1 MWRKW
6 WVWLLALVFLFVAGL
21 AVTAFIL
28 SRRLEPYVR
37 QQTERYLRERFD
49 ADVEIGRL
57 DASLPMSSSAKVILT
72 RGKGAVVRASGD
84 DITVWLRG
92 RRDLPPL
99 LKMGKVEFELDLL
112 TLWSEPVDVRRVRLH
127 QFVLTIPPKGERS
140 SMPDVKFESDG
151 VNVLIR
157 EVIADG
163 SRLTLLSKRPD
174 KAPLVFDLH
183 QLRLFD
189 AGPDRAMGYEAKLT
203 NAKPPG
209 IIVSNGTFGPWV
221 APEPS
226 ATPLAG
232 DYTFEKADLGV
243 FKGIAGILSSQG
255 RFEGILQQVT
265 VDGTTD
271 TPDFRLTMSGNRVP
285 LKTKFHAIV
294 DATNGNTFLQPVE
307 AQLKRTTFEC
317 RGGVARNRDEIG
329 KTVELDVNLRRGM
342 IEDLM
347 LLAMKGPKPVLRGGI
362 KLKMKLKLPPG
373 RAEISDRLQ
382 FSGKFELIG
391 AHFTSPTVQEQINTL
406 SRKGKGQPQDEAIDE
421 VPSDLAGEF
430 TMERGKIRFSRLR
443 FIVPGAAV
451 ELAGQY
457 LFESEELDFRGKLRL
472 QARVSETMTGWKRW
486 VLKPVD
492 PFFAKEGA
500 GTVLKIAVTG
510 TRSNPKFGLD
520 RGQGN

>member
-6 WVWLLALVFLFVAGL
+6 WVWVLMVTFVLVAGL

-28 SRRLEPYVR
+28 TRRLEPLVR
-37 QQTERYLRERFD
+37 EQTVRYLRERFD

-57 DASLPMSSSAKVILT
+57 DASLPMGSSTRVILT
-72 RGKGAVVRASGD
+72 RGKGAVVRASGED
-84 DITVWLRG
+84 VTVWLRG

-99 LKMGKVEFELDLL
+99 LKMGKFEFEVDLL
-112 TLWSEPVDVRRVRLH
+112 TLWNRPVDVRRVKLEE
-127 QFVLTIPPKGERS
+127 FVLTIPPKGERS
-140 SMPDVKFESDG
+140 AMPEMEFESGG

-174 KAPLVFDLH
+174 KAPLIFDLH

-189 AGPDRAMGYEAKLT
+189 AGPGRAMGYDAKLT

-221 APEPS
+221 ASEPS

-232 DYTFEKADLGV
+232 DYTFDEANLGV

-307 AQLKRTTFEC
+307 AQILGTTFKC
-317 RGGVARNRDEIG
+317 RGGVSRNRDEIG
-329 KTVELDVNLRRGM
+329 KTVELDVTLQRGV
-342 IEDLM
+342 IEDLLFM
-347 LLAMKGPKPVLRGGI
+347 AMKGPKPILRGGI
-362 KLKMKLKLPPG
+362 KLRMKLKIPPG
-373 RAEISDRLQ
+373 RVEISDRLQ
-382 FSGKFELIG
+382 MSGKFHLVG
-391 AHFTSPTVQEQINTL
+391 AHFTSPTVQEQIDTL
-406 SRKGKGQPQDEAIDE
+406 SRKGKGRPQDTAIDE

-430 TMERGKIRFSRLR
+430 TMAQGKIRFSRLR

-451 ELAGQY
+451 ELAGHY
-457 LFESEELDFRGKLRL
+457 IFDSEELDFRGKLRL

-500 GTVLKIAVTG
+500 GTLLSIAVTG

-520 RGQGN
+520 RGQAN

>member
-6 WVWLLALVFLFVAGL
+6 WVWVLMVVFLFFAGV

-28 SRRLEPYVR
+28 SRRLEPFVR
-37 QQTERYLRERFD
+37 EQTIQYLRERFD

-57 DASLPMSSSAKVILT
+57 HASLPMGSSMKVVLT
-72 RGKGAVVRASGD
+72 RGKGAVVRASGH

-92 RRDLPPL
+92 RRDLPPV
-99 LKMGKVEFELDLL
+99 LKMGKFEFDIDLL
-112 TLWSEPVDVRRVRLH
+112 TLWNRPVDVRRVKLEN
-127 QFVLTIPPKGERS
+127 FVLTIPPKGERAA
-140 SMPDVKFESDG
+140 MPDMDFESGG
-151 VNVLIR
+151 VDVVIR
-157 EVIADG
+157 EIIADG

-183 QLRLFD
+183 QLRLSD
-189 AGPDRAMGYEAKLT
+189 AGPGRAMKYEAKLT

-221 APEPS
+221 ASEPS
-226 ATPLAG
+226 ATPLGG
-232 DYTFEKADLGV
+232 DYTFQEANLGV

-271 TPDFRLTMSGNRVP
+271 TPDFRLNMSGNRVP

-294 DATNGNTFLQPVE
+294 DATNGNTFLEPVE
-307 AQLKRTTFEC
+307 AQLRRTTFEC
-317 RGGVARNRDEIG
+317 RGAVARNRDEIG
-329 KTVELDVNLRRGM
+329 KTVALDVNLQRGL
-342 IEDLM
+342 IEDLL
-347 LLAMKGPKPVLRGGI
+347 LLAMKGPKPILRGGV

-373 RAEISDRLQ
+373 QAEISDRLQ
-382 FSGKFELIG
+382 LSGKFELIG
-391 AHFTSPTVQEQINTL
+391 AHFTSPTVQEQIDTL
-406 SRKGKGQPQDEAIDE
+406 SRKGKGRPEDEAIDE

-430 TMERGKIRFSRLR
+430 TMGRGRIRFSRLR

-457 LFESEELDFRGKLRL
+457 LFESEELDFHGKLRL
-472 QARVSETMTGWKRW
+472 QARVSQTMTGWKRW

-500 GTVLKIAVTG
+500 GTLLKIAVTG

-520 RGQGN
+520 RGQTN